1 MPSSVTLESVMKLK
15 MRPFLVLASYAS
27 FHLFTS
33 LLGTIPSLFFCSVGV
48 VLASPFS
55 VPHLAIRAPQSD
67 QPIYNTNV
75 DHKANPGW
83 TGGNEPILTP
93 DILGGQP
100 GSKKQLIQETLPE
113 VHESF
118 FSSTPYETTTVSGI
132 IDSSPKEPAKSDY
145 PTDDEIGLAFKGI
158 GSDQS
163 IMFSEIG
170 ASKAATDFAH
180 MHNGKVYED
189 LFPVDYTKRNGRSK
203 NWHGDFIDRI
213 CRLFAGYSIGKVY
226 LISKF
231 PDGPCST
238 RSVWYR
244 IEFPTLKANPVVESV
259 ILVNYE
265 NFQQQEILWA
275 RGSSQQSQRRH
286 YVRAFS
292 EDVEDTCF
300 KISYTSDYRS
310 WLPSGE
316 QVDLTPILGAAAGW
330 ASVSV
335 IQRKCC
341 SPSMIHK
348 LDVSIINARGVTIGQ
363 VTDVDAPPG
372 QEVRVFSKTPY
383 AIRVITQ
390 ERDEDPLV
398 FRYGDDEWTSNDDTF
413 EHQCKFSNWR
423 EDGSR
428 KGDCIFT
435 Y

>member
-1 MPSSVTLESVMKLK
+1 MKLK

-75 DHKANPGW
+75 DHRANSGW

-180 MHNGKVYED
+180 MHNGKIYED

-244 IEFPTLKANPVVESV
+244 IEFPALKANPVVESV

-265 NFQQQEILWA
+265 NFQQQETLWA

-341 SPSMIHK
+341 SPSRVHK

-413 EHQCKFSNWR
+413 EHQCKFSKWR
-423 EDGSR
+423 EGGSR
-428 KGDCIFT
+428 KGNCIFT